1 MGLGLRPFSALHL
14 ILLATLWKR
23 FRMIQAYQKSASR
36 ALALIALLLISHSF
50 ALAQDA
56 LKDRV
61 TQLLEKLDSADPAQ
75 SKSAEDALI
84 KLGVKVLPLLPDP
97 AEKPESKNR
106 DSRLKKI
113 RTALESGPK
122 TSLEA
127 SKVTINGD
135 SIRLSDA
142 LKALQQQSGNTVVD
156 LREQNGQET
165 GNPTLQ
171 LKLKDAPFFQALDEI
186 ARKASLSL
194 NFYTAENA
202 IGLLNSA
209 NTETARAGEIGAGT
223 SPPNSKFLLYKD
235 AFRMSLNRIGATRD
249 LSGGPHLAN
258 LQMELSWEPRLRPI
272 MLKLRTDQ
280 LVGIDD
286 KGRKILPSTSGET
299 MELSIRPENPIV
311 DLNLNLI
318 APERDASKI
327 ARLEVVADLTI
338 PLAKQTL
345 SIAKVS
351 DQGKEVSSGVAKLRI
366 MAFEIEAPVWKVT
379 VEVKS
384 PAVAGSEKLDSYRQV
399 NQTPQV
405 FLVKPDAA
413 RVALN
418 GGFSSS
424 QGAGPNLM
432 VYEFLFVDIPG
443 KPDDHGLMI
452 EIPGDLKTIP
462 LKWVFENIPLP

>member
-1 MGLGLRPFSALHL
+1 
-14 ILLATLWKR
+14 
-23 FRMIQAYQKSASR
+23 
-36 ALALIALLLISHSF
+36 
-50 ALAQDA
+50 
-56 LKDRV
+56 
-61 TQLLEKLDSADPAQ
+61 
-75 SKSAEDALI
+75 
-84 KLGVKVLPLLPDP
+84 
-97 AEKPESKNR
+97 
-106 DSRLKKI
+106 
-113 RTALESGPK
+113 
-122 TSLEA
+122 
-127 SKVTINGD
+127 
-135 SIRLSDA
+135 
-142 LKALQQQSGNTVVD
+142 
-156 LREQNGQET
+156 
-165 GNPTLQ
+165 
-171 LKLKDAPFFQALDEI
+171 
-186 ARKASLSL
+186 
-194 NFYTAENA
+194 
-202 IGLLNSA
+202 
-209 NTETARAGEIGAGT
+209 
-223 SPPNSKFLLYKD
+223 
-235 AFRMSLNRIGATRD
+235 
-249 LSGGPHLAN
+249 
-258 LQMELSWEPRLRPI
+258 

-351 DQGKEVSSGVAKLRI
+351 DQGKEVSSGDAKLRI